1 MDCALLLQIVT
12 EIIMSRNS
20 KCIIR
25 NALFEITIGFANHAE
40 NLQTMLHLFFINMEI
55 IQKSI

>member
-55 IQKSI
+55 I